1 MRVLVIDEM
10 VSHFAPISEQLKQR
24 GVEVVVARSG
34 DSVSSLLDIV
44 RPDVLVIDPHQPVP
58 AENVMSEVKDSGWE
72 LPVVVLSGTALSRY
86 RGFDFVDR
94 SLGLKEVTD
103 RILTA
108 GTIGTLM
115 QGVSRITCNLEK
127 CYGR

>member
-1 MRVLVIDEM
+1 MRVLVIDEL
-10 VSHFAPISEQLKQR
+10 VSHFTPIAKQLEEK

-34 DSVSSLLDIV
+34 DSVLALLEVV
-44 RPDVLVIDPHQPVP
+44 RPDVLVIDPHQPSP
-58 AENVMSEVKDSGWE
+58 AEEVMKQVKDSGWE

-94 SLGLKEVTD
+94 SLGLNEVVS

-115 QGVSRITCNLEK
+115 QGVDRITCNLEK